1 MWPQYGVGRPLR
13 RLLTPLYHLR
23 RLLLPDCTGRAD
35 FASAGELT
43 FGSPAPYIN
52 QLGTPPPR
60 CDGASL
66 KLLTDIR

>member
-1 MWPQYGVGRPLR
+1 MWPQYGVGRSLQ
-13 RLLTPLYHLR
+13 LLLSPPYHLR
-23 RLLLPDCTGRAD
+23 RSLLPDCTGRAD

-43 FGSPAPYIN
+43 FGRAGSYI
-52 QLGTPPPR
+52 QKFGTPPPR